1 MNINEFLNNEK
12 NRPFVLASMC
22 ADPLHHAHINIINEA
37 KKYGN
42 VIIGLMTDE
51 AMIN

>member
-12 NRPFVLASMC
+12 NRPFALASMC

-37 KKYGN
+37 KKLCKIDYR
-42 VIIGLMTDE
+42 IQE
-51 AMIN
+51 FRA